1 MKCLLSF
8 YWLTVFY
15 KLCGVSTNYLANF
28 ARLDQKIYID
38 MKNRYDID
46 INRQSMFGLKKKENS
61 GFYCIFENMRQSR
74 RNSSFSLF
82 NFR

>member
-15 KLCGVSTNYLANF
+15 KLCGISTNYLANF

-46 INRQSMFGLKKKENS
+46 INPKKTNK
-61 GFYCIFENMRQSR
+61 QV
-74 RNSSFSLF
+74 F
-82 NFR
+82 NKKTTK